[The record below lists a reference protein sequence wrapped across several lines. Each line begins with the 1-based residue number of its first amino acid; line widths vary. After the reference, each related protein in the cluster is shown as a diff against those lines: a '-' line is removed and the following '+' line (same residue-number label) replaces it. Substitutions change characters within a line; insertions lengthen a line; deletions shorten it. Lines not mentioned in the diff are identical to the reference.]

1 MLFEL
6 VFVPSYCTEDV
17 RVCRFVLTLF
27 SFLVSYF
34 CNLLAFSSTFLVATK
49 ISVLT
54 SRVSL
59 FYWLNLKSL
68 FHLLC
73 AFERARGERASRR
86 SIRRDFL
93 FLRAKKVLRR
103 EFSGLR
109 EVLFISAGLAF
120 SIYRVAC
127 RYYFMY
133 DTNCLL
139 DVK

>member
-17 RVCRFVLTLF
+17 RLCLFVRTLF

-49 ISVLT
+49 ISVST

-59 FYWLNLKSL
+59 FYCLGNLKSL

-73 AFERARGERASRR
+73 ASERARGERASRR
-86 SIRRDFL
+86 SIRRDFFV
-93 FLRAKKVLRR
+93 FLREKKGYFDVSSQVYVK
-103 EFSGLR
+103 FS
-109 EVLFISAGLAF
+109 LFRPDLPLDLSSG
-120 SIYRVAC
+120 VP
-127 RYYFMY
+127 
-133 DTNCLL
+133 LL
-139 DVK
+139 FNVRH